1 MRPAPDGG
9 KTPGAVRAAR
19 RAVGDPRLVRAGQ
32 GLVPTPRAVE
42 LREEVGELLRG
53 CENVLRPGAGF
64 DPVHL
69 ERTFTVQTSDVVPAP
84 VVGVA
89 RGGHPLFEGRITAR
103 RFAAAD
109 HIGISRRGKQLGPI
123 DTALAE
129 RGLRRRVAVVVPSHT
144 SAMLLARDSGL
155 VSLGLADWLPQ
166 TLGAL
171 GLRTFPIP
179 LELAQLE
186 LGMAWHPRNSAD
198 PGHRWFR
205 EHLAAAVRQARSE

>member
-69 ERTFTVQTSDVVPAP
+69 ERTFTVQTSDVVPARVAGP
-84 VVGVA
+84 LTERIRAQAPKVDVLFLPEALEGGPAQAIVGSA
-89 RGGHPLFEGRITAR
+89 STWRRPSGRRGASSPWAR
-103 RFAAAD
+103 R
-109 HIGISRRGKQLGPI
+109 
-123 DTALAE
+123 
-129 RGLRRRVAVVVPSHT
+129 
-144 SAMLLARDSGL
+144 
-155 VSLGLADWLPQ
+155 
-166 TLGAL
+166 
-171 GLRTFPIP
+171 
-179 LELAQLE
+179 
-186 LGMAWHPRNSAD
+186 RNSTGRGTD
-198 PGHRWFR
+198 PTVLTAPGG
-205 EHLAAAVRQARSE
+205 